1 MTTGHYR
8 HGWDVFSVSI
18 SVLVEGVIGV
28 TTHRCN
34 NRTIDPLD
42 SYNGF
47 TSGFT
52 SPFSPT
58 CVKSMHTP
66 VSVHVCLYAWAVFL
80 HVHPRCSQ
88 EETAAGGTVPDIP
101 EKHCLSLLVVVGSP
115 VSMLVDPCVIPH
127 LPMEQTPSPCSELD
141 FAPSITLAIQA
152 GCCDGVCRCLN
163 IKGIGSVLGFQ
174 PAGCSS
180 RF

>member
-1 MTTGHYR
+1 
-8 HGWDVFSVSI
+8 
-18 SVLVEGVIGV
+18 
-28 TTHRCN
+28 
-34 NRTIDPLD
+34 
-42 SYNGF
+42 
-47 TSGFT
+47 
-52 SPFSPT
+52 
-58 CVKSMHTP
+58 MHTP
-66 VSVHVCLYAWAVFL
+66 VRAHWQILVSVRVCLYAWAVSL

-88 EETAAGGTVPDIP
+88 EETAADGAVPEIP
-101 EKHCLSLLVVVGSP
+101 EKHCLTLLVVVGSP
-115 VSMLVDPCVIPH
+115 VPLLVDPCVVPH
-127 LPMEQTPSPCSELD
+127 LLMEQTPCPCSELD